1 MADGTDVSGQAV
13 NWITGNANVL
23 ANLANNLGA
32 VQKLITGFAF
42 IMGMAFAFKALQ
54 TLKMY
59 GESRSQMSSSSNF
72 KEPLIYF
79 IVAAVF
85 LFVPSALNTFLTTT
99 FGSSNILQYAPIN
112 SSNSTLNSLFGPDS
126 TVGGPLTMIIQT
138 IGLIAFIRGWILIAR
153 SAGSGQ
159 QPGGMGK
166 GLMHI
171 FGGILALNIVQ
182 TINIINNSLY
192 GG

>member
-1 MADGTDVSGQAV
+1 
-13 NWITGNANVL
+13 
-23 ANLANNLGA
+23 
-32 VQKLITGFAF
+32 
-42 IMGMAFAFKALQ
+42 MGMAFAFKAVN

-59 GESRSQMSSSSNF
+59 GESRSMSSSSTNF

-79 IVAAVF
+79 LVAAVF
-85 LFVPSALNTFLTTT
+85 LFIPSALKTFLATT
-99 FGSSNILQYAPIN
+99 FGSTSILEYAPVN
-112 SSNSTLNSLFGPDS
+112 SSDTTLNTLFGPNS
-126 TVGGPLTMIIQT
+126 SVGGPLTIIIQT
-138 IGLIAFIRGWILIAR
+138 IGLIAFVRGWILIAR
-153 SAGSGQ
+153 SAGQGQ

>member
-1 MADGTDVSGQAV
+1 MADSSGLGGQVVS
-13 NWITGNANVL
+13 WLSSNANVL
-23 ANLANNLGA
+23 ANLANNMAA

-42 IMGMAFAFKALQ
+42 ILGLAFAFKALH

-59 GESRSQMSSSSNF
+59 GESRSAMSSSSSF

-85 LFVPSALNTFLTTT
+85 LFVPSTIDTFLTTT

-112 SSNSTLNSLFGPDS
+112 SSNSTLNTLFGSDS
-126 TVGGPLTMIIQT
+126 AVGRPLAMIIQT
-138 IGLIAFIRGWILIAR
+138 IGLVAFIRGWILIAR
-153 SAGSGQ
+153 SAGHGQ
-159 QPGGMGK
+159 QPGSMGK